1 MKAEFNN
8 LVETLKRWD
17 LYHIGDEVDMA
28 LTDLSDKIE
37 EVEKRL
43 ECINKTARDIE
54 LAITKHTESVDSNE
68 AFVMKVEDHDSI
80 LRGSHDIMIA
90 LDLGDTEPIENDW
103 YGLFTKVDKEVAFS
117 FESSWGSIDCDKD
130 GNVIEVHGDLEY
142 KGEKNYLFEIARV
155 DIEEYAKFCSS
166 LNITHGES
174 EDILSVGFW
183 RKDGVYNEADK
194 DWRESIFNPK
204 VEEEAPTYQCKT
216 PQTFDKVKQIIEMLK
231 TLDNGDGVDGETM
244 QYILE
249 QVGMEE
255 QMLRQ
260 LARKDTKETLSIL
273 VE

>member
-37 EVEKRL
+37 EVEKRMV
-43 ECINKTARDIE
+43 CIEKCAEEINEAIGGYTSSVDNNETFVMSGSDIE
-54 LAITKHTESVDSNE
+54 II
-68 AFVMKVEDHDSI
+68 M
-80 LRGSHDIMIA
+80 RGSHDIEIA
-90 LDLGDTEPIENDW
+90 LDLGDTEPIENNW

-194 DWRESIFNPK
+194 DWRESIFKPN
-204 VEEEAPTYQCKT
+204 VEEEAPTELCKT
-216 PQTFDKVKQIIEMLK
+216 PQTHEFVKDIIAKLKVI
-231 TLDNGDGVDGETM
+231 DVDGETM

>member
-1 MKAEFNN
+1 
-8 LVETLKRWD
+8 
-17 LYHIGDEVDMA
+17 
-28 LTDLSDKIE
+28 
-37 EVEKRL
+37 
-43 ECINKTARDIE
+43 
-54 LAITKHTESVDSNE
+54 
-68 AFVMKVEDHDSI
+68 
-80 LRGSHDIMIA
+80 MIA

-103 YGLFTKVDKEVAFS
+103 YGLFTKVDKEIAFS
-117 FESSWGSIDCDKD
+117 FESSWGSIECNKD
-130 GNVIEVHGDLEY
+130 GIVINVIGDLEY
-142 KGEKNYLFEIARV
+142 KGERNYLYDIERV

>member
-28 LTDLSDKIE
+28 LTDLSEKIE

-43 ECINKTARDIE
+43 QCIDKTARDIE
-54 LAITKHTESVDSNE
+54 LAIGKHTESVDSNE
-68 AFVMKVEDHDSI
+68 AFVMNVNDHDSI

-90 LDLGDTEPIENDW
+90 TDLGDTEPIENDW

-130 GNVIEVHGDLEY
+130 GNVIEVHGDLEF

-183 RKDGVYNEADK
+183 RKDGEYAEPDHA
-194 DWRESIFNPK
+194 WRESIFNPK

-244 QYILE
+244 EYILE

>member
-68 AFVMKVEDHDSI
+68 AFVMNVNDHDTI

-90 LDLGDTEPIENDW
+90 LDLGDTEPIENNW

-194 DWRESIFNPK
+194 DWRESIFKPN

>member
-1 MKAEFNN
+1 MKAEFDN

-17 LYHIGDEVDMA
+17 LYQIGDEVDMA
-28 LTDLSDKIE
+28 LTDLSDKIA

-54 LAITKHTESVDSNE
+54 LAISKHTESVDSNE
-68 AFVMKVEDHDSI
+68 AFVMNVNDHDSI

-117 FESSWGSIDCDKD
+117 FESSWGSIECNKD
-130 GNVIEVHGDLEY
+130 GIVINVIGDVEY
-142 KGEKNYLFEIARV
+142 KGERNYLYDIERV

-194 DWRESIFNPK
+194 DWRESIFKPK
-204 VEEEAPTYQCKT
+204 EEEAPTVLCKT
-216 PQTFDKVKQIIEMLK
+216 PQTHEFVKDIIAKLKVI
-231 TLDNGDGVDGETM
+231 DVDGETM
-244 QYILE
+244 EYILE
-249 QVGMEE
+249 QVGMKE
-255 QMLRQ
+255 QMAKQ
-260 LARKDTKETLSIL
+260 LTNK
-273 VE
+273 VEID